1 VNRNEI
7 PARALACVRTLLPL
21 ASLFCFSIGLQAQS
35 SPQSAQ
41 PAPPSSQP
49 TSSTVQPAPA
59 PVQPPFA
66 APDATALAEAAVQT
80 RILRARALIAAHQL
94 ETAATELES
103 VRAASQDGVIHN
115 ITSVMLMGV
124 YLEAGKYGR
133 AEALLE
139 EDFRTR
145 SAQNG
150 DSVRSYFAIAGQAVN
165 GARAHLSRYRT
176 VGINTL
182 DSNLP
187 PEAVVDLDRLRS
199 FLERMIAQAKEV
211 ANERKAYDSLSLLE
225 DVLGIRLSL
234 AKDGADQAKW
244 STEYVA
250 ARELLA
256 ASPTQIASLRGFSAL
271 PPGKVKSNKSPSSLP
286 YTPRRSSDGAEKKS
300 SDKSEDAAHPRASN
314 EPEGSAAAAQPQPQT
329 QSTTQPLTQPPTQP
343 VAPPPT
349 QPKPDA
355 APATPAP
362 AAKDQPL
369 SDFGLLN
376 AKASRRVLP
385 RYPPVAKKAGTVG
398 LVRVHVVVDESG
410 KVVEISRS
418 EGPAL
423 LKQVAEDAARQW
435 SFEGIAGPGQPVRF
449 TGYIDFNFT
458 L

>member
-1 VNRNEI
+1 MNRNEI
-7 PARALACVRTLLPL
+7 PARALACVRSILPL

-35 SPQSAQ
+35 SPETVQ
-41 PAPPSSQP
+41 PAPTSVQPTASAGQPPSSQP
-49 TSSTVQPAPA
+49 TPSAVQPAPA
-59 PVQPPFA
+59 PVKPPA
-66 APDATALAEAAVQT
+66 SATDVTALAEAAIQT

-94 ETAATELES
+94 ETAASELES
-103 VRAASQDGVIHN
+103 VRAASQDGAIHS
-115 ITSVMLMGV
+115 ITSVMLVGI

-150 DSVRSYFAIAGQAVN
+150 DSVRGYFAVAGQAVN
-165 GARAHLSRYRT
+165 GARAHLGRYRS
-176 VGINTL
+176 VGINTM

-187 PEAVVDLDRLRS
+187 SEAVADLDRLRS
-199 FLERMIAQAKEV
+199 FLERMIAQAKVV

-234 AKDGADQAKW
+234 ARDGADQAKW

-256 ASPTQIASLRGFSAL
+256 ASPTQIASLRGFAAL
-271 PPGKVKSNKSPSSLP
+271 PPGKVKPNKSSSPLP
-286 YTPRRSSDGAEKKS
+286 YTPRRTAEGAERKS
-300 SDKSEDAAHPRASN
+300 SDKSEDAAHPRSSN
-314 EPEGSAAAAQPQPQT
+314 EPEGSATASQPQPPN
-329 QSTTQPLTQPPTQP
+329 QSPAQPPAQ
-343 VAPPPT
+343 
-349 QPKPDA
+349 QKPEA
-355 APATPAP
+355 APATVAP
-362 AAKDQPL
+362 GANQPL

-385 RYPPVAKKAGTVG
+385 RYPPLAKKAGTVG
-398 LVRVHVVVDESG
+398 LVRVHVVVDETG
-410 KVVEISRS
+410 KVVEILRS
-418 EGPAL
+418 EGPTL
-423 LKQVAEDAARQW
+423 LKQVAEEAARQW
-435 SFEGIAGPGQPVRF
+435 YFEGIAGPGQPVRF